1 MAESKKITLPIGG
14 MTCASCV
21 ERNEKALRELPGVL
35 HAEVNFATEKA
46 TIDFDPQVVSVA
58 ELASAVERAGYSV
71 ITDKVTLAIEGMT
84 CASCVE
90 RNEKAL
96 RSLDGVVSASVNF
109 ATEKAT
115 IEFIAGAI
123 TRADLV
129 RAVEGAGY
137 KVLESEDAEGGDS
150 GDVEAQLRR
159 REYRKLQLKVLVGAG
174 LSVIILIGSF
184 TGLLD
189 FLGHKEKMYVLWAL
203 TTPVQFWV
211 GWQFYHGALAAARHW
226 TTNMNTLVAVGSS
239 AAYLYSIA
247 GIFKEQFF
255 VERGLDTP
263 MYFDTAAVIITL
275 ILLGRMLEAR
285 AKGQT
290 SDAIKRLIGL
300 RPKNARVI
308 RDGAEVDIPVED
320 VNTGDIIV
328 VRPGESMPVDG
339 TVVEGNSSVDES
351 MITGESMPV
360 DKKPGDEVVG
370 ATINKTGSFKF
381 RATRVGKDTALA
393 RIISLVQEAQGS
405 KPPIAR
411 LADVISGY
419 FVPAVFAVAGMTF
432 VIWYFFGPAPT
443 LTYALLNFVAVLVI
457 ACPCALGLAT
467 PTAVMVGTG
476 KGAEAGVLIRGGD
489 SLETAHKVDTVVL
502 DKTGTITRGEPAV
515 TDIITE
521 GWDEGQVLRLAASA
535 ERGSE
540 HPLGEAIVKGAVTR
554 DIELEVAVGFQA
566 IAGHG
571 IEAEVKGHD
580 VLVGNTSLM
589 SDKKLSLDG
598 FLESAELLSG
608 QGKTPVFVAVD
619 NQMVAVVG
627 IADTI
632 KDGSHKAIAQL
643 RRLGLEVIM
652 LTGDHKRTAQ
662 AIGLEAGVD
671 RVLAEVLPEDKARE
685 VKRLQDEGRTV
696 AMVGDGI
703 NDAPALVQA
712 DVGIAIGTGTDVA
725 MEAADITLMSGDLQG
740 VVTSIALSR
749 RTIRTI
755 RQNLFWA
762 FIYNTLLIPVAAGVL
777 YPHFHIL
784 LDPMFA
790 AGAMG
795 MSSVTVVT
803 NSLRLRRFR
812 PSEGG

>member
-1 MAESKKITLPIGG
+1 MTGSKKITLPIGG

-46 TIDFDPQVVSVA
+46 TIEFDPETVSVA
-58 ELASAVERAGYSV
+58 ELASAVERGGYSV
-71 ITDKVTLAIEGMT
+71 ITDRVTLAIEGMT

-115 IEFIAGAI
+115 IEFIAGSI
-123 TRADLV
+123 TRSDLV

-137 KVLESEDAEGGDS
+137 RVLDSEDADGVDS
-150 GDVEAQLRR
+150 GDLETRLRQ
-159 REYRKLQLKVLVGAG
+159 REYRRLQLKVLVGAA
-174 LSVIILIGSF
+174 LSVPVFAGSF
-184 TGLLD
+184 PQWFGS
-189 FLGHKEKMYVLWAL
+189 LGPLNNMYVLWAMA
-203 TTPVQFWV
+203 TPVQFWV
-211 GWQFYHGALAAARHW
+211 GWQFYRGAIAAARHG

-239 AAYLYSIA
+239 VAYLASVA
-247 GIFKEQFF
+247 GILFESFF
-255 VERGLDTP
+255 IGRNVEVP
-263 MYFDTAAVIITL
+263 MYFDTAAIIITL

-300 RPKNARVI
+300 QPRTARVI
-308 RDGAEVDIPVED
+308 RDGSEVDVPVED
-320 VNTGDIIV
+320 VLVSDMVII
-328 VRPGESMPVDG
+328 RPGEIIPVDG
-339 TVVEGNSSVDES
+339 IVVDGESSVDES

-360 DKKPGDEVVG
+360 EKHAGEEVVG
-370 ATINKTGSFKF
+370 ATINKMGSFKF
-381 RATRVGKDTALA
+381 EATRIGKDTALA
-393 RIISLVQEAQGS
+393 RIINLVQEAQGS

-411 LADVISGY
+411 MADVISGY
-419 FVPAVFAVAGMTF
+419 FVPVVFAIAVFTF
-432 VIWYFFGPAPT
+432 LAWLIFAQDQAFT
-443 LTYALLNFVAVLVI
+443 HALLSFVAVLVI

-515 TDIITE
+515 TDILTD
-521 GWDEGQVLRLAASA
+521 GWDEGQMLRLVASA

-540 HPLGEAIVKGAVTR
+540 HPLGEAIVKSAVAR
-554 DIELEVAVGFQA
+554 DIELEEATGFKA

-571 IEAEVKGHD
+571 IEAMVKGHEI
-580 VLVGNTSLM
+580 LAGNTTLM
-589 SDKKLSLDG
+589 SDKKLMLDG
-598 FLESAELLSG
+598 FSQRAELLSG

-619 NQMVAVVG
+619 NKAVAVIGV
-627 IADTI
+627 ADTI
-632 KDGSHKAIAQL
+632 KDGSQKAIEQL
-643 RRLGLEVIM
+643 RRMGLEVVM
-652 LTGDHKRTAQ
+652 LTGDHRRTAE
-662 AIGLEAGVD
+662 AIGAEAGVD

-685 VKRLQDEGRTV
+685 VKRLQRDGRIV

-703 NDAPALVQA
+703 NDAPALAQA

-725 MEAADITLMSGDLQG
+725 MDAADITLMSGDLRG

-749 RTIRTI
+749 RTIKI
-755 RQNLFWA
+755 IKQNLFWA

-777 YPHFHIL
+777 YPRFDIL
-784 LDPMFA
+784 LDPMLA

-812 PSEGG
+812 PPGGG

>member
-1 MAESKKITLPIGG
+1 

-46 TIDFDPQVVSVA
+46 TIEFDPEAVSVA
-58 ELASAVERAGYSV
+58 ELAAAVERGGYSV

-90 RNEKAL
+90 RNEKVL

-115 IEFIAGAI
+115 VEFIAGAI
-123 TRADLV
+123 TRSDLV

-137 KVLESEDAEGGDS
+137 KVLESEDAGSGDS
-150 GDVEAQLRR
+150 GDAEAQLRR
-159 REYRKLQLKVLVGAG
+159 REYQRLQRKVLVGAG
-174 LSVIILIGSF
+174 LSVMVLIGSF

-189 FLGHKEKMYVLWAL
+189 FLGHGGKMYVLWAL

-211 GWQFYHGALAAARHW
+211 GWQFYHGALAAARHR

-247 GIFKEQFF
+247 GIFKESFF
-255 VERGLDTP
+255 LEQGLATP
-263 MYFDTAAVIITL
+263 MYFDTSAVIITL
-275 ILLGRMLEAR
+275 ILLGRMLESR

-320 VNTGDIIV
+320 VNVGDIIV

-339 TVVEGNSSVDES
+339 TVVEGRSSVDES

-370 ATINKTGSFKF
+370 ATINGTGSFKF
-381 RATRVGKDTALA
+381 NATRVGKDTVLA
-393 RIISLVQEAQGS
+393 RIINLVQEAQGS

-419 FVPAVFAVAGMTF
+419 FVPAVFAVAVITF
-432 VIWYFFGPAPT
+432 VIWYIFGPQPA

-521 GWDEGQVLRLAASA
+521 GWDDGQVLRLAASA

-540 HPLGEAIVKGAVTR
+540 HPLGEAIVKGAVAR
-554 DIELEVAVGFQA
+554 DIELEEATDFQA

-571 IEAEVKGHD
+571 IEAVVKGHD
-580 VLVGNTSLM
+580 ILVGNTSLM
-589 SDKKLSLDG
+589 SDKKLSHDG
-598 FLESAELLSG
+598 FSASAELLSG
-608 QGKTPVFVAVD
+608 QGKTPVFIAVD
-619 NQMVAVVG
+619 NKVVAVIG

-632 KDGSHKAIAQL
+632 KDGSQKAIAQL
-643 RRLGLEVIM
+643 RRIGLEVIM
-652 LTGDHKRTAQ
+652 LTGDHKLTAG
-662 AIGLEAGVD
+662 AIGAEAGVD

-685 VKRLQDEGRTV
+685 VKRLQEDGRIV

-703 NDAPALVQA
+703 NDAPALAQA

-725 MEAADITLMSGDLQG
+725 MEAADITLMSGDLRG

-749 RTIRTI
+749 RTIRII

-762 FIYNTLLIPVAAGVL
+762 FIYNTLLIPVAAGAL
-777 YPHFHIL
+777 YPRFGIL

-812 PSEGG
+812 PSGGG